1 MVKRWKTRSMNPD
14 LISPARLK
22 QWTNMSYCNHVRVKK
37 VTVYVLVEK
46 HYMTIFQGTL
56 QYNDS
61 ALRY

>member
-1 MVKRWKTRSMNPD
+1 MNPD

-22 QWTNMSYCNHVRVKK
+22 EWTNMSYCNHVRVKK
-37 VTVYVLVEK
+37 ITVYVLVEK
-46 HYMTIFQGTL
+46 HYMSIFQGTL